1 MEMDGNEWDGWEM
14 LEIADNSW
22 IWLKLTG
29 NDWTWLEQSDI
40 DKNDWK

>member
-1 MEMDGNEWDGWEM
+1 MEMDGNGCDGWEM

-22 IWLKLTG
+22 ICLKLTG